1 MFGIKNKQQS
11 GNTVSLKVTGMHCVS
26 CSMNISGELEDLD
39 GVHSAETDFAKST
52 TIVTYDAARVSIE
65 AMHNTIRGLG
75 YEVEDSL

>member
-1 MFGIKNKQQS
+1 
-11 GNTVSLKVTGMHCVS
+11 
-26 CSMNISGELEDLD
+26 MNISGELEDLD